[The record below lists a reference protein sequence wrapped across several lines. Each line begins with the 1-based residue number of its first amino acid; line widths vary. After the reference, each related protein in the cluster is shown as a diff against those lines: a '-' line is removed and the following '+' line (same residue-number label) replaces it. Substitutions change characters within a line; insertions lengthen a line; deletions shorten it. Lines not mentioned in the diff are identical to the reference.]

1 MSIIDTLSEFALPA
15 PRTLEEAGLSR
26 DLITQLA
33 LKMLHFSGELTGN
46 ELARRLGLPFCAVE
60 SVLATIKQHHHVEIS
75 GGALGSASYHYR
87 STDAGRSRAML
98 FLEQNHY
105 VGFAPVPLEQYR
117 RYMHA
122 FKAAMPHKVD
132 RASVRKAFSHLVI
145 SQRVLDQLGPAINA
159 GHSMFVYGPPGNG
172 KTVISQA
179 IHKLLDGDIF
189 VPHALEV
196 EGSIIRFFDPVNHIV
211 LPEAETTGLDLGGDT
226 DRRWVRCRRP
236 MVMVGGELSLDQ
248 LELSYSPA
256 LGFYRAPIQAI
267 ANGGV
272 LVIDDFGRQRCAPRD
287 LLNRWIVPLESRV
300 DYLTLHT
307 GKKFQVPFDV
317 LTVFA
322 TNLDPASL
330 ADEAFLRRIPYKI
343 AIQDPS
349 IEDFT
354 RILEL
359 NCRRRDLR
367 FHPVM
372 AAYLQRRHYLPIG
385 RPLRACHPRDLLD
398 QVTALCR
405 YRGIEPVLSRE
416 MLDLACEAYFLDD
429 KVSQPPTAPVRP
441 RRKRRADVE
450 VR

>member
-1 MSIIDTLSEFALPA
+1 MSIVETLSQLTLPA

-26 DLITQLA
+26 DLIMQLA
-33 LKMLHFSGELTGN
+33 LKTLHFSGELTGT

-60 SVLATIKQHHHVEIS
+60 GVLSTIKQQHQVEIS

-87 STDAGRSRAML
+87 ITDAGRSRAML

-132 RASVRKAFSHLVI
+132 RAAVRKAFAHLVI
-145 SQRVLDQLGPAINA
+145 SERVLDQLGPAINA

-179 IHKLLDGDIF
+179 IHKLLDGDIL
-189 VPHALEV
+189 VPHAIEV
-196 EGSIIRFFDPVNHIV
+196 EGSIIRFFDPVNHVV
-211 LPEAETTGLDLGGDT
+211 LPDAETTGFDLGGDS

-248 LELSYSPA
+248 LELSYSPS
-256 LGFYRAPIQAI
+256 LGFYRAPVQAI

-300 DYLTLHT
+300 DFLGLQT
-307 GKKFQVPFDV
+307 GQKFDIPFM
-317 LTVFA
+317 TMIVFA
-322 TNLDPASL
+322 TNIRPGELV
-330 ADEAFLRRIPYKI
+330 DEAFLRRIHYKVFAESPTKAEFLQI
-343 AIQDPS
+343 FENCCRDQQLEYRPDVVETLLSTYFKPRQIQ
-349 IEDFT
+349 
-354 RILEL
+354 
-359 NCRRRDLR
+359 LR
-367 FHPVM
+367 GC
-372 AAYLQRRHYLPIG
+372 Q
-385 RPLRACHPRDLLD
+385 PRDLLS
-398 QVTALCR
+398 QVVSLAEYL
-405 YRGIEPVLSRE
+405 GEPPSVKGDLLEAACAAYFVDDRE
-416 MLDLACEAYFLDD
+416 MPATYA
-429 KVSQPPTAPVRP
+429 
-441 RRKRRADVE
+441 
-450 VR
+450 